1 MKRILVAVDGSAGAS
16 RAAHFAARLAHA
28 TGASI
33 ELVHVYDAPTAS
45 YLGLEALSRNELT
58 QKSAEIGKG
67 SFDAARAIIEDRA
80 ETTDHV
86 AIGHPAE
93 EIVYRAKDIDAD
105 LIVMGSRG
113 LTPVERILLGS
124 VSKRVLHLADRP
136 VTIVPV
142 R

>member
-1 MKRILVAVDGSAGAS
+1 MKRVLVAVDGSAGAS
-16 RAAHFAARLAHA
+16 RATHFAARLARS

-33 ELVHVYDAPTAS
+33 ELVHDYDAPTAT
-45 YLGLEALSRNELT
+45 YLGLEALTRDDLV

-67 SFDAARAIIEDRA
+67 SFDAAEAVIEKRVP
-80 ETTDHV
+80 TTHYV

-105 LIVMGSRG
+105 LIVLGSRG

-124 VSKRVLHLADRP
+124 VSKRVLQLADRP

-142 R
+142 